1 MASVSTADEGT
12 VLAVRFDDGEELRL
26 DRSWLRDSCQ
36 CPECLHRSGQR
47 LVSVNQLEGDVRLA
61 EATAENGTIALTFAP
76 DGHRSRFATEWLR
89 AQAAPRPPSV
99 EIWDASL
106 AVPAAEHAEICAGGP
121 ELARWLGDVDRL
133 GLGLLRGVPC
143 EDGQVARVAELFS
156 PVRVTNY
163 GKVFDVRSV
172 VDPANLADT
181 ALALGP
187 HTDNPYRVPVP
198 TLQLLHCLQSSSSGG
213 ESTFVDGLRVAEE
226 LRREDPEAFDL
237 LSSVPVRFSYRSAD
251 AALEA
256 EAPVLE
262 LDARGDVAAVRYNTR
277 SAHPPCLAAGRA
289 AAWYAAYRRF
299 AELAQDPRLVVR
311 VTLAPGELA
320 LFDNRRVLHGRTA
333 FGATRGERHLQGCY
347 AEVDGLRSRLAL
359 LREDA

>member
-1 MASVSTADEGT
+1 MTRVATTNDGT
-12 VLAVRFDDGEELRL
+12 VLAVVFDDGEELRL
-26 DRSWLRDSCQ
+26 DRTWLRDSCP
-36 CPECLHRSGQR
+36 CSECLHRSGQR
-47 LVSVNQLEGDVRLA
+47 LVSVTQLDGDVRLA
-61 EATAENGTIALTFAP
+61 EAGAEHGTIRVTFAP
-76 DGHRSRFATEWLR
+76 DGHESRFEADWLR
-89 AQAAPRPPSV
+89 RQ
-99 EIWDASL
+99 
-106 AVPAAEHAEICAGGP
+106 AVPAAPRRRLWDAGLRVPTAEHAEVTADGRA
-121 ELARWLGDVDRL
+121 LARWLGDVDRL

-143 EDGQVARVAELFS
+143 EDGEVARVAELFG

-163 GKVFDVRSV
+163 GRFFDVRSV

-198 TLQLLHCLQSSSSGG
+198 TLQLLHCLQSSSTGG
-213 ESTFVDGLRVAEE
+213 ESTFVDGLRVADE
-226 LRREDPEAFDL
+226 LRREDATAFDL
-237 LSSVPVRFSYRSAD
+237 LASVPVRFSYRSAD

-262 LDARGDVAAVRYNTR
+262 RDARGEVAAVRYNTR
-277 SAHPPCLAAGRA
+277 SARPPCLEPDRA

-299 AELAQDPRLVVR
+299 AALCQDERLVVGL
-311 VTLAPGELA
+311 TLAPGELV

-359 LREDA
+359 LSEDA